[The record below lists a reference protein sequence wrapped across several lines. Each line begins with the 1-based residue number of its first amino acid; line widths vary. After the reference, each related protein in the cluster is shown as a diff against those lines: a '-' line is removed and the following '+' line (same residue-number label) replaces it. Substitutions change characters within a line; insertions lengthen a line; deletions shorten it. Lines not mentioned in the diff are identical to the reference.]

1 MKLLNYLEVIYKFM
15 EYVLLL
21 DDIIIAILFD

>member
-1 MKLLNYLEVIYKFM
+1 MKLLNYLELIYKFM

-21 DDIIIAILFD
+21 DDIIITILFD